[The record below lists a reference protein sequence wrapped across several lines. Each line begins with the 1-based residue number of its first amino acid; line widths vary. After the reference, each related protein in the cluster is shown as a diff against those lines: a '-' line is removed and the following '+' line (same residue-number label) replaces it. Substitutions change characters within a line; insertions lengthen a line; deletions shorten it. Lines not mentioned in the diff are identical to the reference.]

1 MPESAG
7 GSNIEVA
14 HHLSEHHEGQQSR
27 AHEILEIVEAI
38 VLAVVAIATAWSGYQ
53 AALWTGHQAELYSV
67 SDTLRIKAASATDA
81 ANEER
86 MYNALT
92 VAEWLKAEAQGQDKL
107 ATMFEGR
114 MLPELRPAF
123 EAWKQTDPLHNP
135 KALVGPQMM
144 PEYHSAKAAEQLKLN
159 EDARKVFAEGNVARH
174 NSDDYVRATVMLATV
189 LLLTAISQRFKTHSV
204 RVGLAVMAALLLCLP
219 VYHIL
224 TLPRA

>member
-1 MPESAG
+1 
-7 GSNIEVA
+7 
-14 HHLSEHHEGQQSR
+14 
-27 AHEILEIVEAI
+27 
-38 VLAVVAIATAWSGYQ
+38 
-53 AALWTGHQAELYSV
+53 
-67 SDTLRIKAASATDA
+67 
-81 ANEER
+81 ER

-92 VAEWLKAEAQGQDKL
+92 VGEWLKAEAQGQDKL
-107 ATMFEGR
+107 ATVFAGR

-144 PEYHSAKAAEQLKLN
+144 PEYHSAKAAEVVRLN
-159 EDARKVFAEGNVARH
+159 QDARKVFAEGNVARH

-219 VYHIL
+219 IYHIL
-224 TLPRA
+224 KLPRA